1 MDFKFTEEQ
10 LMIRDTAEAF
20 LAEFS
25 GGAVVREQ
33 HERRSRGKCLL
44 LSGLC

>member
-25 GGAVVREQ
+25 GSAAVREH
-33 HERRSRGKCLL
+33 HERRSRGECAVL
-44 LSGLC
+44 GGPG

>member
-10 LMIRDTAEAF
+10 LMIRATAEAF

-25 GGAVVREQ
+25 GSAAVREQ

-44 LSGLC
+44 LSGPC